1 MDLNHLLRTLYVA
14 QQPHSEC
21 QLEHDMRAR
30 SAQSRREIDAK
41 EMELQAL
48 LHEYT
53 LLR

>member
-1 MDLNHLLRTLYVA
+1 MDLNHLLRTFHVA
-14 QQPHSEC
+14 RSAQSDC
-21 QLEHDMRAR
+21 QLEHDTRAR

>member
-1 MDLNHLLRTLYVA
+1 MDLNHLLHTFSLA
-14 QQPHSEC
+14 HQPESEC
-21 QLEHDMRAR
+21 QFEHDTRAR

-53 LLR
+53 LLK